1 MRTAKTNGFFALNW
15 LNALKNVMELF
26 IGYISKLKKYSKPE
40 EDFQEA
46 VKQLSAC
53 WNGIEEQSFKKMFGR

>member
-1 MRTAKTNGFFALNW
+1 
-15 LNALKNVMELF
+15 MELF